1 MENMKDDLFSYIDF
15 SSARSRDCHSLNTIF
30 KIKEKADG
38 SKAQPV
44 YRVVFSEE
52 ISVETKKNGCS
63 YLRIRTNS
71 LTNEMYFVF
80 ETERRADSLNAFTNG
95 GNGKKICVS
104 NKGLVEHIMKLLEIK
119 DGNRVRCDIDISP
132 NKSKVEGVLVY
143 QLLGIKR

>member
-52 ISVETKKNGCS
+52 ISGEAKKNGCS

-71 LTNEMYFVF
+71 LTHEMYFVF

-104 NKGLVEHIMKLLEIK
+104 NKGLVEYIMKLLEIK
-119 DGNRVRCDIDISP
+119 DGNRVSCDIDISP